1 MEIKFFVLDEDPI
14 DARLDQ
20 MADLLE
26 LRKQYQCS
34 SIGKVK
40 NTHII
45 RDAVITLSDEIR
57 IIRLKEA
64 GSALSAATLMR
75 FSRKIPVEPG
85 WYWLR
90 GKLDCDV
97 MVHVFQDPSG
107 LSFCDGLDEWTET
120 DPRMAGYQFAGPI
133 PAGV

>member
-1 MEIKFFVLDEDPI
+1 MELKFIDPDEDPI
-14 DARLDQ
+14 EERLDQ

-26 LRKQYQCS
+26 LRKRYQAPS
-34 SIGKVK
+34 MGTGK

-57 IIRLKEA
+57 IIRLAEA
-64 GSALSAATLMR
+64 GGALSAATLMR
-75 FSRKIPVEPG
+75 FSRRIPVEPG

-90 GKLDCDV
+90 GKLECDV
-97 MVHVFQDPSG
+97 MVHVFQEPSG
-107 LSFCDGLDEWTET
+107 LSFCDGLEVWSET
-120 DPRMAGYQFAGPI
+120 DPQMARYQFAGPI